1 MPAQVINNYNYDF
14 VNQAYK
20 DTNLDISKIYDT
32 IKGQPAEYVLSSLDA
47 ERLARYETLKFIDIP
62 NNPKGWSDTSPF
74 WKFEYNAI
82 KAERDK
88 WTDKFKSPLTPD
100 DVWIKYNEPKEIHT
114 DYDIIKTER
123 DNWINIFPNDTFRDK
138 GITPANIRVKYDAKE
153 KTLTKEEQDK
163 LTGFDTIK
171 DDLDKWTNLFPLPLT
186 PEQVKVKFDEPK
198 GKTLTAEETT
208 AIKEYPKWIDKFGT
222 KTPDDVW
229 KKYDEPKGAG
239 ITKEQQDKIDNFD
252 TVKAE
257 RDLWTTAF
265 PNTNAKF
272 KKSPQGIRSD
282 YDNLETRLSTAIA
295 NLATEQGKNKKL
307 QEDNDRLRGQVGT
320 PAENIIEQELRQVI
334 ISEDWNYSYLVKS
347 LENFLTWRDSQSKER
362 RLAVYKYWNTIKKNI
377 DWLRERLNGA
387 LLEY

>member
-1 MPAQVINNYNYDF
+1 MSTEVINYNYNF
-14 VNQAYK
+14 VNQAFK
-20 DTNLDISKIYDT
+20 NTDLDLVRIYDT
-32 IKGQPAEYVLSSLDA
+32 IKGQPVEYVLSSLDA
-47 ERLARYETLKFIDIP
+47 EKLARYEVLKFNDIP
-62 NNPKGWSDTSPF
+62 NNPKGWNNPLPF
-74 WKFEYNAI
+74 WKVEHQRLLDNQ
-82 KAERDK
+82 
-88 WTDKFKSPLTPD
+88 
-100 DVWIKYNEPKEIHT
+100 EIHT
-114 DYDIIKTER
+114 DYDEIKSER
-123 DNWINIFPNDTFRDK
+123 DNWLGAFPNDDFKDK
-138 GITPANIRVKYDAKE
+138 GITPADVRIKYDAKE

-171 DDLDKWTNLFPLPLT
+171 DDLDKWTSLFPSPLT
-186 PEQVKVKFDEPK
+186 PAQVKTKYDEPK
-198 GKTLTAEETT
+198 GKILTTEETT
-208 AIKEYPKWIDKFGT
+208 AIKEYPKWTDKFGT
-222 KTPDDVW
+222 KTPDEVW

-239 ITKEQQDKIDNFD
+239 ITKEQQDKLDNFD

-265 PNTNAKF
+265 PNTNTKF